1 MKEYIFK
8 QYLDNILKHM
18 DITLEELFEQT
29 KRSEVV
35 RPRQILYYLCREK
48 ANMQFTEIKNYLS
61 KQGFEVALDTI
72 ITGANSFKKILE
84 EDKDYEYIVNKLKEI
99 ET

>member
-1 MKEYIFK
+1 
-8 QYLDNILKHM
+8 M

-99 ET
+99 EI